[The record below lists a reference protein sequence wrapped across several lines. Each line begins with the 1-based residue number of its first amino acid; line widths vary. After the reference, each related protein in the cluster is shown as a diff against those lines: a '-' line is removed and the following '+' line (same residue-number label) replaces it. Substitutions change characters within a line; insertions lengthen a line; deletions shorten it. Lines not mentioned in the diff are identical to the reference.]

1 MDNFGDLAIFGD
13 LAMWRCGDVAMW
25 RYLAMD
31 NFGKFYK
38 NDKVAQ
44 IFGVTFT
51 LDVKK
56 VEYNF

>member
-1 MDNFGDLAIFGD
+1 
-13 LAMWRCGDVAMW
+13 MWRCGDVAMW